1 MTARVGG
8 ARTTE
13 GAMQFRNIRSL
24 LAAALLIVSV
34 AACGG
39 GIANQ
44 SDPAGAVKAALDAT
58 QSGGIT
64 KLADYA
70 CEARKGDI
78 ASMFGADSVANLTA
92 AGVDPNE
99 VFGAVKFEFK
109 DVQTSEVSKSAESAV
124 VHLSGSMNVSIDETK
139 MRDVMKKVMEAQ
151 GQAIDDATLDMVIGA
166 MTTQLSQPTPIDEDV
181 TVVQEGGKWL
191 ICS

>member
-1 MTARVGG
+1 M
-8 ARTTE
+8 E
-13 GAMQFRNIRSL
+13 GAMQSRFLRSAVI
-24 LAAALLIVSV
+24 AAVLVLGVV
-34 AACGG
+34 GCGG

-44 SDPAGAVKAALDAT
+44 SEPAGAVKAALDAT

-70 CEARKGDI
+70 CAAKKGDI
-78 ASMFGADSVANLTA
+78 ANLFGGESVSSLTA
-92 AGVDPNE
+92 LGVDPNE

-109 DVQTSEVSKSAESAV
+109 DVQTSEVSRTGESAV
-124 VHLSGSMNVSIDETK
+124 VRLNGTMNISIDAAK
-139 MRDVMKKVMEAQ
+139 MRDVMKRVVEAQ
-151 GQAIDDATLDMVIGA
+151 GQPVDDATLDMVIAG
-166 MTTQLSQPTPIDEDV
+166 MTSQLSQPQPIDEEV

>member
-1 MTARVGG
+1 MQSRILRTAVVAVVLMLGVVG
-8 ARTTE
+8 
-13 GAMQFRNIRSL
+13 
-24 LAAALLIVSV
+24 
-34 AACGG
+34 CGG
-39 GIANQ
+39 GVANQ

-58 QSGGIT
+58 QSGGIA

-70 CEARKGDI
+70 CAAKKGDI
-78 ASMFGADSVANLTA
+78 ANLFGGESVGSLTA
-92 AGVDPNE
+92 LGIDPNE

-109 DVQTSEVSKSAESAV
+109 DVQTSEVSRSGDSAV
-124 VHLSGSMNVSIDETK
+124 VKLKGTMNISIDAAK
-139 MRDVMKKVMEAQ
+139 MREAMKKVMEAQ
-151 GQAIDDATLDMVIGA
+151 GQPVDDATLDMVIGG

>member
-1 MTARVGG
+1 M
-8 ARTTE
+8 
-13 GAMQFRNIRSL
+13 RSGIL
-24 LAAALLIVSV
+24 RSAVIAAVLIVGV
-34 AACGG
+34 AGCGG

-44 SDPAGAVKAALDAT
+44 SDPAGAVKAGLDAT

-64 KLADYA
+64 KLADYTCA
-70 CEARKGDI
+70 AKKGEI
-78 ASMFGADSVANLTA
+78 ANLFGAESLSNLTA
-92 AGVDPNE
+92 AGVDVNE
-99 VFGAVKFEFK
+99 VFGAVKFDFK
-109 DVQTSEVSKSAESAV
+109 DVQTSEVSRSGESAV
-124 VHLSGSMNVSIDETK
+124 VHLSGTMNVSIDEAK

-166 MTTQLSQPTPIDEDV
+166 MTTQLAQPTPIDEDV